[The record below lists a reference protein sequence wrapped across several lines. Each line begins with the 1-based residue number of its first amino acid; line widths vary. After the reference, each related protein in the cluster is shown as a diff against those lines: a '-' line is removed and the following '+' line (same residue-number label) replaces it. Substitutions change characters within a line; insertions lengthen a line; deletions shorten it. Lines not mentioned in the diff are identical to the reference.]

1 MAAATSSSSS
11 NTSIFSPDSPPTLA
25 LKPHQI
31 KLCSQ
36 ALEAFTDKLQKPDV
50 INQEFARLQAKRI
63 TASDMRRSCSV
74 ALDNVNVNKNRY
86 MDVLPFDETRV
97 VLDSCKDYRPSVRG
111 YINASFIST
120 SSSKSLSKF
129 IATQGPLP
137 HTYEDFWEM
146 VFQYKCP
153 AILMLTRLVDNYKM
167 VKCGDYFQAEDG
179 PRDFGNLIVV
189 SKWIKSSNSSL
200 ILRHLEVNHKEDLG
214 SERTIRTTRDGRR
227 LYILDDDTSAS
238 SISRTSLL
246 SSYFST
252 SKHDFI
258 KNLKKEVGPPT
269 SQLLAPIQ
277 DSEPPRDQGMKNP
290 TEPCINNKMSEN
302 DRSDVAVLENVEE
315 ENSDNETMVRAE
327 TSNNEVEQR
336 HTGKLDEY
344 DPSLDILIAMRKDPV
359 EEVYMTLC
367 LDLKPSL
374 FSRMEVT
381 RSKEDIFMSQRK
393 YTIDLLTKIGSIVDR
408 KSTFGYC
415 ILVWGNLVT
424 WRSKKQSVVARSSV
438 EAEYQAMSL
447 GICEQI
453 WLKKVLSDLYQE
465 CETPLKLFCN
475 NKIAISIANNP
486 VQHDRTKYVEIDRHF
501 MKERLDSESICIS
514 YVPSSQQVSNVHI
527 KGLLRPNFIFCV
539 SKLRLIDIF
548 VPT

>member
-1 MAAATSSSSS
+1 MIKQAHSSIQIPNEIQFIGFGTITKLTFFSSILHPSSALQVRPLGNLTSTRSRSHHRRHPMAAATSSSSS

-200 ILRHLEVNHKEDLG
+200 ILRHLEVNHKE
-214 SERTIRTTRDGRR
+214 SEE
-227 LYILDDDTSAS
+227 S
-238 SISRTSLL
+238 
-246 SSYFST
+246 
-252 SKHDFI
+252 
-258 KNLKKEVGPPT
+258 
-269 SQLLAPIQ
+269 
-277 DSEPPRDQGMKNP
+277 
-290 TEPCINNKMSEN
+290 
-302 DRSDVAVLENVEE
+302 VAVLHIQYPEWPDHGVPN
-315 ENSDNETMVRAE
+315 DTLAVRE
-327 TSNNEVEQR
+327 MLKRLYHLPPDLGRIVVHCR
-336 HTGKLDEY
+336 Y
-344 DPSLDILIAMRKDPV
+344 ILCSSWYIQV
-359 EEVYMTLC
+359 VLVH
-367 LDLKPSL
+367 
-374 FSRMEVT
+374 F
-381 RSKEDIFMSQRK
+381 IW
-393 YTIDLLTKIGSIVDR
+393 
-408 KSTFGYC
+408 GYF
-415 ILVWGNLVT
+415 T
-424 WRSKKQSVVARSSV
+424 SSV
-438 EAEYQAMSL
+438 Q
-447 GICEQI
+447 
-453 WLKKVLSDLYQE
+453 VLEEPEHIAQFITQFREFLL
-465 CETPLKLFCN
+465 ETC
-475 NKIAISIANNP
+475 
-486 VQHDRTKYVEIDRHF
+486 
-501 MKERLDSESICIS
+501 
-514 YVPSSQQVSNVHI
+514 
-527 KGLLRPNFIFCV
+527 LL
-539 SKLRLIDIF
+539 
-548 VPT
+548 